1 MYDLSNADIPERLS
15 KEAILEKASQEE
27 IMRYYI
33 GVDFT
38 VNKAFRSPLRKD
50 QVPSFVVYALSN
62 GELRFKDFNG
72 AQGSCFD
79 LVMIMY
85 KASFVEALEIINRD
99 FNLKLNG
106 SSGNTSYQRQY
117 KEYKPNKI
125 EYHKKLLQFKPQLFT
140 EKDKEYWGSYK
151 ITSQTLEKYNVFS
164 AKYIFL
170 DKNLILRYSN
180 YNPIYCYK
188 FDNNVKVYRP
198 FANKGEY
205 KWMSNVT
212 KDNIQGYDA
221 LDYSRDTLIVTKSL
235 KDVMCLHEMGFS
247 SIAPQAEG
255 NRNQYEAIE
264 TIAMSFDN
272 VIILF
277 DNDDTGVKGANQL
290 DEYLSMSSKVVF
302 IKNISNVKDISDHVK
317 LHGLDI
323 SRNLVNN
330 LINEQDMES
339 SNS

>member
-1 MYDLSNADIPERLS
+1 MYDLSNADIPEKLT
-15 KEAILEKASQEE
+15 KEAILEKTSQEE
-27 IMRYYI
+27 ILRYYI

-79 LVMIMY
+79 LVMVLY
-85 KASFVEALEIINRD
+85 KASFIEALNIINKD

-106 SSGNTSYQRQY
+106 SSSTTPYQRQY
-117 KEYKPNKI
+117 KEYKPDKI
-125 EYHKKLLQFKPQLFT
+125 EYNKKLLQFKPQLFT
-140 EKDKEYWGSYK
+140 EKDIEYWGSYK
-151 ITSQTLEKYNVFS
+151 ITQQTLAKYNVFS

-170 DKNLILRYSN
+170 DKNLILRYNN

-221 LDYSRDTLIVTKSL
+221 LDFSRDTLIVTKSL
-235 KDVMCLHEMGFS
+235 KDVMCLHELGFS

-255 NRNQYEAIE
+255 NRNQYEAIDN
-264 TIAMSFDN
+264 IAMHFDN

-277 DNDDTGVKGANQL
+277 DNDDTGIKGAEYL
-290 DEYLSMSSKVVF
+290 CEYLSMESKVVF
-302 IKNISNVKDISDHVK
+302 IKNIKNVKDISDHVK

-330 LINEQDMES
+330 LINE
-339 SNS
+339 